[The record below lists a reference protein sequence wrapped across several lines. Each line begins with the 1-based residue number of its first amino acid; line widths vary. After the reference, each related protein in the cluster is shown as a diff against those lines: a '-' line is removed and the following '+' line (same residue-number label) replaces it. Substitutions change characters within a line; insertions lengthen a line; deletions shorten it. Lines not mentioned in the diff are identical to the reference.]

1 MEVVVAVGEIVAAG
15 AVGVDTAAVV
25 EVVEVV
31 KVSAGAAGAAGVA
44 CDVGAAVLAVLEG
57 TFMG

>member
-25 EVVEVV
+25 EVVEV
-31 KVSAGAAGAAGVA
+31 SAGAAGVAGVA